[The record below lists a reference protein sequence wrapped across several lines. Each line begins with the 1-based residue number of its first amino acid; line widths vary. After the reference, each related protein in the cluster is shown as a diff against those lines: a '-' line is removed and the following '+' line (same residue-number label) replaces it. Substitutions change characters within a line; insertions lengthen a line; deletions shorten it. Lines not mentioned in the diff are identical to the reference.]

1 MEATKKVKMQDSLL
15 KLAPA
20 KSGETSINISNDIL
34 SVICGTDVD
43 RPSVKDV
50 TFTIYKEDF
59 VKGMCFILSHLP
71 LYKSTSQGSK
81 TIEFSMDFYN
91 SYDSEIKNFFGEK
104 ETKEY
109 TCKLNL
115 RGDGRSYLNNL
126 ECQSFSIRDFL
137 VENSTQITFGRNEN
151 EKNYIRLTYMTSSID
166 DTQKPER
173 ILSVQQHC
181 WFALKCMA
189 YFYNSPMWS
198 KIERYVTDDF
208 KLGDSIKV
216 SAGKDT
222 SLTGMFK
229 YVTEEEL
236 TDLNK
241 PSRRWFLDPFKLK
254 GQTVYL
260 STEWY
265 PGGGDKKYSLE
276 ISKLAKFIPK
286 CFGKEFE
293 VRKNEEENKWELWK
307 TCFDNKGRKIE
318 EQQGEQEDEQQEAN
332 SKEIE
337 SAVANSFSIARMIS
351 LISETGLL
359 YSDQLIKRFAF
370 SLMSK
375 RFLILS
381 GLAGSGKTQ
390 LALAFASAL
399 IKHDSQMCVVPVGA
413 DWTNREPLLGF
424 PNALQENQYVKPE
437 SGVLDLLIEANKAEN
452 SNKPYFLILDEMN
465 MSYVERY
472 FADFLSAMESHKAIP
487 LWKGEGDVPQAICL
501 PSNLFI
507 IGTINVDETTYMFS
521 PKVLDRANVIEFK
534 IAPDEMDTFLGEMKS
549 IDRDSINNKAQDM
562 AESFVSIA
570 TSKELADDKEIKV
583 TLGNFFKDLKSVNA
597 EFGYRSATEIYRFIS
612 QAQKHDDTEDKMDL
626 QEILDC
632 SIVQKLMPK
641 LHGSRK
647 KLDATL
653 NALWKECFSGE
664 VQKETTL
671 ISKDKV
677 AEAMYPLTADKIQRM
692 YDAAMANG
700 FTSFSEA

>member
-1 MEATKKVKMQDSLL
+1 MADIICRWRNGTPKTIVELVNSLPHVKMKSSEFRKSMTSKWNGEFFTAPYQLACQLALYCEAEDGYYYPRFDHDINELEAQQYLEFWFPRYYVPNPYVGKDGFNNIACPTYLLSSLYEYI
-15 KLAPA
+15 KEHEGATY
-20 KSGETSINISNDIL
+20 GEAYKTVFKEDTKNNNDI
-34 SVICGTDVD
+34 V
-43 RPSVKDV
+43 
-50 TFTIYKEDF
+50 
-59 VKGMCFILSHLP
+59 
-71 LYKSTSQGSK
+71 
-81 TIEFSMDFYN
+81 
-91 SYDSEIKNFFGEK
+91 
-104 ETKEY
+104 
-109 TCKLNL
+109 
-115 RGDGRSYLNNL
+115 
-126 ECQSFSIRDFL
+126 
-137 VENSTQITFGRNEN
+137 
-151 EKNYIRLTYMTSSID
+151 KNYINNFGKVLVMSKDNKLQTTDFNPNKIFNFMDRNDKKAFFDSFKKEVDPMQMYLDADLDQKKLMFQMYLESIQKAESSIK
-166 DTQKPER
+166 Q
-173 ILSVQQHC
+173 
-181 WFALKCMA
+181 
-189 YFYNSPMWS
+189 
-198 KIERYVTDDF
+198 YVSYHT
-208 KLGDSIKV
+208 I
-216 SAGKDT
+216 
-222 SLTGMFK
+222 
-229 YVTEEEL
+229 
-236 TDLNK
+236 
-241 PSRRWFLDPFKLK
+241 
-254 GQTVYL
+254 
-260 STEWY
+260 
-265 PGGGDKKYSLE
+265 
-276 ISKLAKFIPK
+276 
-286 CFGKEFE
+286 
-293 VRKNEEENKWELWK
+293 
-307 TCFDNKGRKIE
+307 
-318 EQQGEQEDEQQEAN
+318 QEDVLAVIKKDSGKANLYEVIDINQIKRIHKDVLALDINKTRNQVYSASVSNYLNFINFLESEDAVKLYSINGGVEVDVVKNNNQEDYQQKSN
-332 SKEIE
+332 GSDT
-337 SAVANSFSIARMIS
+337 AVTFSIARMIS

-399 IKHDSQMCVVPVGA
+399 IKDDSQMCVVPVGA

-437 SGVLDLLIEANKAEN
+437 SGVLDLLIEADKAEN

-534 IAPDEMDTFLGEMKS
+534 IAPDEMDTFLGEMKP
-549 IDRDSINNKAQDM
+549 IDRDSINNKARSM

-612 QAQKHDDTEDKMDL
+612 QAQKHDDTDDKMDL
-626 QEILDC
+626 QDILDC
-632 SIVQKLMPK
+632 AIVQKLMPK

-677 AEAMYPLTADKIQRM
+677 AEAIYPLTADKIQRM